1 MVYGDTNGHLLAE
14 LDRIARALDGYR
26 GTLEGDAGH
35 SQPVDSDAA
44 SPPAPATLSL
54 SLPPDTRGDVE
65 ARAEGSQTRSVRP
78 RQTPCLDCATR
89 RGVRIVR
96 TAPWESDDL
105 EVVRERLGRISTSA
119 QEIIGTLEARD

>member
-1 MVYGDTNGHLLAE
+1 MVYGDTNDHLLAE

-65 ARAEGSQTRSVRP
+65 ARAERIANQVGETPPDTVLRLRHSSRRSDCPNSTVGVGRSRGRP
-78 RQTPCLDCATR
+78 
-89 RGVRIVR
+89 
-96 TAPWESDDL
+96 
-105 EVVRERLGRISTSA
+105 
-119 QEIIGTLEARD
+119 